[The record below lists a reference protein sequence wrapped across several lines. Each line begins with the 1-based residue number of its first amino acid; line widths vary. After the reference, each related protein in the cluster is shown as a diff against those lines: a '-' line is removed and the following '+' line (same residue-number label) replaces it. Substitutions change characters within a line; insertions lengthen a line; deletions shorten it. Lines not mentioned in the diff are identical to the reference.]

1 MKNKKLNTKVNI
13 YLILNFSLAILTM
26 VFVLLFTGRML
37 AAEDNTS
44 PLFLG
49 LAILSELAFQI
60 LSFIVKKGLKDRVRV
75 ALVSLIIVGSA
86 IVAFMAEK
94 NYKLFYISTF
104 LFVLSLAVDRL
115 LLIGKGTS
123 KSDIFINIML
133 GLVLIGIGIAVLG
146 EIKEEYAHYIP
157 LVTAVL
163 LLFDSLKRLVF
174 PSFKIEKIR
183 LLIDILLKTHTL
195 DVLICLLAFIIAFS
209 FIFPIVEPNIA
220 NFWDAMWYC
229 FAVITTIGFG
239 DFAAATLVG
248 RILTVILGIYGIVV
262 VAILT
267 SVIVNFYNEVTA
279 KEKRNIEE

>member
-37 AAEDNTS
+37 AAEGNTS

-49 LAILSELAFQI
+49 LAILSELAFQV
-60 LSFIVKKGLKDRVRV
+60 LSFIVKKGLKDRLRV

-133 GLVLIGIGIAVLG
+133 GLVLIGIGVAVLG

-209 FIFPIVEPNIA
+209 FIFPIVEPNIT